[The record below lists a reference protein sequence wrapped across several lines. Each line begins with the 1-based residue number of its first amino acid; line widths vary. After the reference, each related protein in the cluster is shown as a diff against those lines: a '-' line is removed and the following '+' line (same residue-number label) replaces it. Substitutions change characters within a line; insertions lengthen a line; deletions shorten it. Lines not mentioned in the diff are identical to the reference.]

1 MAIGS
6 SKASKRAAAGR
17 ASDVKRIE
25 PAASQSRVDHGLD
38 ESVLLDTVGYC
49 VRYADLVLN
58 QWYDHYIRRTTHLR
72 QIEFAILN
80 LLGSNENVTHKQLS
94 QALWISPPNLAVAID
109 RMEER
114 GLVARRRNPDDG
126 RSQHVALTK
135 KGVNHLRKVRDSV
148 AALEAGLRQSWT
160 QPELRTLLKL
170 LAKLRDTHPVAPPS
184 ADAPRQS
191 RDDAAKR

>member
-1 MAIGS
+1 
-6 SKASKRAAAGR
+6 
-17 ASDVKRIE
+17 VKRIK
-25 PAASQSRVDHGLD
+25 PAGSRSRVDHGLD
-38 ESVLLDTVGYC
+38 ESVLLGTVGYC
-49 VRYADLVLN
+49 VRYADLVMD

-80 LLGSNENVTHKQLS
+80 LLGSNQNVTHKQLS

-126 RSQHVALTK
+126 RSQHLALTK
-135 KGVNHLRKVRDSV
+135 KGVNYLRKVREGV

-160 QPELRTLLKL
+160 QPELRTLLSL
-170 LAKLRDTHPVAPPS
+170 LAKLRGTHPVALP
-184 ADAPRQS
+184 AAVARLQR
-191 RDDAAKR
+191 RDKAGKA